1 MEGGFYENMLSPIQG
16 DQYKVKI
23 HKTRKRLGRTQYFVS
38 YLGFGPSHNEWV
50 DGSALTQ
57 LGVTSTPQEEEEAI
71 EGLQQP
77 ERRQRQ
83 ALVDNEVGE
92 QQQQLAKRR
101 RLT

>member
-1 MEGGFYENMLSPIQG
+1 MLSPIQG
-16 DQYKVKI
+16 DNYKVHI

-57 LGVTSTPQEEEEAI
+57 LGVTGNRQEEEEAI
-71 EGLQQP
+71 EGLRQP
-77 ERRQRQ
+77 ERQKRYTI
-83 ALVDNEVGE
+83 VDREVGE

-101 RLT
+101 RIAQ